1 MKPALQLF
9 VMSCCLAF
17 FPVVAPC
24 LAITPSETMQDTV
37 HSILAILDEG
47 DRTDEKVWEKQR
59 ESVSRIVSDKFDM
72 REMAKRSLAKHWNQ
86 RTPVEQDDFAE
97 LFAELVKNTYI
108 DRLRNFSS
116 AKDGT
121 SFDKEIVR
129 GGKGLVPSVVWQN
142 SQQISV
148 VYKLYSKDEIWLVY
162 DVVIENV
169 SLVGNYRSQ
178 FAQVIQKDGYEAL
191 VRKIKENLAD
201 PGKDGKGGE

>member
-1 MKPALQLF
+1 MKPVLQLF
-9 VMSCCLAF
+9 IMSCLAF
-17 FPVVAPC
+17 FSVVAPC
-24 LAITPSETMQDTV
+24 LAITPTETMQDTV
-37 HSILAILDEG
+37 NSILAILDDG
-47 DRTDEKVWEKQR
+47 DRSDEKVWEKQR
-59 ESVSRIVSDKFDM
+59 EGVSRIVSDKFDM
-72 REMAKRSLAKHWNQ
+72 REMAKRSLARYWKE

-97 LFAELVKNTYI
+97 LFSELVKNTYI

-142 SQQISV
+142 GQQISV
-148 VYKLYSKDEIWLVY
+148 VYKLYSKGDIWLVY

-191 VRKIKENLAD
+191 VRKVRENLSD
-201 PGKDGKGGE
+201 PDKDAKGGE